1 MYLNTFKHIQ
11 THVLRVNY
19 NFDLASLTIWVQ
31 TRISN
36 YFDTV
41 ENDYCWNFSGL
52 TTIFTNTAIL
62 IKTNNQMNWSGFF
75 TTSYEWRKK
84 QVFFLK
90 KKNSKTDS
98 NLWFFNFQRPN
109 CGWSKHNFKLSQQSS
124 SKQIWIID
132 TNANQF
138 SRTASSTQI
147 RRICFQVKKK
157 IQKCK
162 IGIGSPV

>member
-90 KKNSKTDS
+90 KKIPKLIQICGFSIFNAQIVVDQNIIS
-98 NLWFFNFQRPN
+98 NYLN
-109 CGWSKHNFKLSQQSS
+109 KVL
-124 SKQIWIID
+124 
-132 TNANQF
+132 ANKSELLTQ
-138 SRTASSTQI
+138 TQI
-147 RRICFQVKKK
+147 NFHVQPPRHR
-157 IQKCK
+157 
-162 IGIGSPV
+162 